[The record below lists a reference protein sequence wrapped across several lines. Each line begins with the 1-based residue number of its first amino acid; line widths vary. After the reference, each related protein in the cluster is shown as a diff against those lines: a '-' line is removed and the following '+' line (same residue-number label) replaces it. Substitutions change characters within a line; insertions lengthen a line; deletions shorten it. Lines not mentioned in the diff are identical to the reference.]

1 MKRKS
6 PEDRHALPRNV
17 KLLGV
22 VSLLNDI
29 ASEMTYPLMPQFLIS
44 ALGGN
49 KFHLGIIEGF
59 SDSLSSLL
67 KLWSG
72 AISDRIGQRKWLV
85 MIGYVMANLSRPAVG
100 LVTAP
105 WQLFLVRTVDR
116 IGKGIRTSPRDALIA
131 ESTPEKIRGR
141 AFGFHRAMDHLGAAI
156 GPLLATLFLLVWPD
170 QLRTLFLLTI
180 IPGIGV
186 IALLLFGLR
195 ETPKKPSAERPL
207 KLALQ
212 PFDRRFRTYLVA
224 LAVFTLGNS
233 SDAFL
238 LVRASELGVSNAYLP
253 LLWTA
258 FHVVKSTGNLVAGR
272 LADSLGSRPLIL
284 GGWSLYAVLYLAFA
298 VIDSAWQVWIAFLLY
313 GLFYAVTEPAEKKL
327 VTELVGLEH
336 KGLAFGWF
344 NFAIGF
350 ATLPS
355 SILFGWLYQR
365 FGSLVA
371 FGWGAA
377 LALIAVAILSA
388 VSNGT
393 RTSTRQSGETL
404 ES

>member
-1 MKRKS
+1 MKREL
-6 PEDRHALPRNV
+6 PEDSQALPRNV
-17 KLLGV
+17 KLLGF

-29 ASEMTYPLMPQFLIS
+29 ASEMTYPLMPQFLIG

-59 SDSLSSLL
+59 SDSLSSLS

-85 MIGYVMANLSRPAVG
+85 MIGYVMATLSRPTVG

-105 WQLFLVRTVDR
+105 WQLFLVRTFDR

-180 IPGIGV
+180 FPGIGV
-186 IALLLFGLR
+186 IALLLLGLR
-195 ETPKKPSAERPL
+195 EPPKKPGPERRL
-207 KLALQ
+207 TLSIE

-253 LLWTA
+253 LLWAA
-258 FHVVKSTGNLVAGR
+258 FHGVKSTGNLVAGR
-272 LADSLGSRPLIL
+272 IADSLGSRPLIL
-284 GGWSLYAVLYLAFA
+284 AG
-298 VIDSAWQVWIAFLLY
+298 
-313 GLFYAVTEPAEKKL
+313 
-327 VTELVGLEH
+327 
-336 KGLAFGWF
+336 
-344 NFAIGF
+344 
-350 ATLPS
+350 
-355 SILFGWLYQR
+355 
-365 FGSLVA
+365 
-371 FGWGAA
+371 
-377 LALIAVAILSA
+377 
-388 VSNGT
+388 
-393 RTSTRQSGETL
+393 
-404 ES
+404 